1 MGGKTYLFDLIQQ
14 CTYINK
20 FMALPVSSSIVSY
33 LSPGLDNNQL
43 PLQWKEVSVTLNGA
57 VMSFASCCASLWR
70 RCLLGLFVWPV
81 GSHLVWM
88 MAAVRVPLASVTP
101 TMAAWSH
108 AAYSASCSGCAALQR
123 AWRIAAEVSTSLA
136 RTMQNAA
143 RVSATSATAMEDRGK
158 QQLGAAGCLNC
169 RLHRLRLSICDERE
183 PGCSVWAAAA
193 AAQADRLWWEWF
205 RWSKQLWL
213 LGAATYHSGGVCWLG
228 RGPWWTQQQQVWL
241 TATAANKTQ
250 LSIVHATLSLAAA
263 ECVVDELHFFCSLGK
278 YWWLWFRWC
287 GQQTG
292 MRYIGSTVSHTA
304 QVKFYF

>member
-169 RLHRLRLSICDERE
+169 GCIGSDWVSVTSVSLDALCGPLLPLHRLTDCGESDSGDQSSFDCSVQRLITLVESAGWAEARDEHNNNKCDWLPLQRTRLS
-183 PGCSVWAAAA
+183 
-193 AAQADRLWWEWF
+193 
-205 RWSKQLWL
+205 
-213 LGAATYHSGGVCWLG
+213 
-228 RGPWWTQQQQVWL
+228 
-241 TATAANKTQ
+241 
-250 LSIVHATLSLAAA
+250 
-263 ECVVDELHFFCSLGK
+263 
-278 YWWLWFRWC
+278 
-287 GQQTG
+287 
-292 MRYIGSTVSHTA
+292 
-304 QVKFYF
+304 